1 MSAYEY
7 VNGAFDYNSLP
18 LAPLGCALQMHEAAA
33 RRKTWD
39 PHALSGWYIGT
50 SIEHYRC
57 HRVFCTKTRSERVSD
72 TVIFQHRHI
81 TSLTLMAED
90 TIVKAIGDVKSILLK
105 RQNTIS
111 NIERRA
117 IKKLQAIFMART
129 DIPVKKVQFSDLTAL
144 PTDAGA
150 RTAAPIELALP

>member
-1 MSAYEY
+1 MSAYKY
-7 VNGAFDYNSLP
+7 VNGVFDYNSSP
-18 LAPLGCALQMHEAAA
+18 SAPLVCAVQMHEAAA

-81 TSLTLMAED
+81 TSLPLTAED

-105 RQNTIS
+105 HQNTIG
-111 NIERRA
+111 NVEKQA
-117 IKKLQAIFMART
+117 IKKL
-129 DIPVKKVQFSDLTAL
+129 
-144 PTDAGA
+144 
-150 RTAAPIELALP
+150 